1 MHKGAPKLYF
11 AMKRRQ
17 KKPQSSSHQP
27 NKEKNQQHAAI
38 VDKKKHTITSQ
49 NNNNKNVCKNVTKWI
64 FYLWY
69 FLFIKTQQYIPA
81 THYYYCSQ

>member
-38 VDKKKHTITSQ
+38 VHKKNIQLHPRI
-49 NNNNKNVCKNVTKWI
+49 I
-64 FYLWY
+64 I
-69 FLFIKTQQYIPA
+69 IKM
-81 THYYYCSQ
+81 CVKM